1 MHGCKDQK
9 MRSNNMA
16 TTISLLETLSS
27 FTAATENATKAL
39 PDAESFVTPKDGI
52 TLLDTKN
59 EIFLAY
65 LQALALRNL
74 NVIRSIKDGSD
85 VESAHELSEGITKKL
100 VQHRVYLERGVRP
113 LEAKIK
119 YGVDKVVKAADDAE
133 RAAIEKTKAA
143 AVVTQKSTAKDDG
156 SDDDSSDSDEER
168 AFKPSGAAFT
178 RSSTTD
184 PNTNRRA
191 LSKQDGIYRPPR
203 IAATAMPLTTSARE
217 RKEDRR
223 PGRSATV
230 DEYISHE
237 LSTAPIAEPSIGS
250 TIASGGRSMKSAK
263 QQVAE
268 SERKEYEENN
278 LVRLPAPSKKD
289 KLKQGG
295 AGAGGDKRG
304 GFGGE
309 EWKGLDMSLDRIGD
323 LTRRK
328 GGKEGAFERSKK
340 RGRDVGDRNRDD
352 GTGGMGGAFEV
363 KRRRVEKK
371 SRR

>member
-1 MHGCKDQK
+1 
-9 MRSNNMA
+9 MA

-27 FTAATENATKAL
+27 FTAATENATQAL

-59 EIFLAY
+59 DIFLAY

-74 NVIRSIKDGSD
+74 NVIRSIKEGNDA
-85 VESAHELSEGITKKL
+85 EAANELSEEITKKL
-100 VQHRVYLERGVRP
+100 VEHRVYLERRVRP

-119 YGVDKVVKAADDAE
+119 YGVDKVVKAADDSE
-133 RAAIEKTKAA
+133 RAAVEETKAA
-143 AVVTQKSTAKDDG
+143 AVITHKATAQDDE
-156 SDDDSSDSDEER
+156 SDDDGSSDSDEER

-184 PNTNRRA
+184 PNTTRRA

-263 QQVAE
+263 QQAAE
-268 SERKEYEENN
+268 SERKEYEESN

-289 KLKQGG
+289 KMKQGG
-295 AGAGGDKRG
+295 AGAGDDKRG

-309 EWKGLDMSLDRIGD
+309 EWRGLDMSLDRIGD